1 MMGKNQKVI
10 KEEGLIIKIVRDNL
24 KPFIEYKIKQSS

>member
-24 KPFIEYKIKQSS
+24 KPFIEYKIKQSL